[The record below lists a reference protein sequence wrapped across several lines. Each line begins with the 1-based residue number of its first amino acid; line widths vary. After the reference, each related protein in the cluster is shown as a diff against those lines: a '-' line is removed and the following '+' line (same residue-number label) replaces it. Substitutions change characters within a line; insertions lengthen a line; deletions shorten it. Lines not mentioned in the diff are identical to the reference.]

1 MDDGLNCEDL
11 IRENM
16 PLIKH
21 VAAKFYQV
29 PFEDLV
35 QAGSMGVLKALK
47 KFRQDGTCKFSTY
60 AYDYIFGEMYDLV
73 MKERKI
79 KVNKDILRLAK
90 QIDIAKN
97 TLALKMG
104 RSPNY
109 EEIATFLGLSTMQ
122 IAEVAS
128 LTAEMISLDNNT
140 EEARELYETIPLTE
154 KISLEDK
161 VALQSSLE
169 ALSADEQKILE
180 YRYFEDLTQ
189 KETAVK
195 MGMTQVMISRKEKK
209 GLERLRSFYEVV

>member
-1 MDDGLNCEDL
+1 
-11 IRENM
+11 M